1 MAMQDDVFGDA
12 SSPNDEQPRAPRPG
26 GQRSTFLGEADKPRE
41 SPFVDKS
48 TFAPEL
54 AVPKGGGA
62 IRGMGEKFSAD
73 MFTGS
78 AGMSVP
84 IATSP
89 GRGGFGP
96 SLALTYSS
104 GSGNGPF
111 GHGWTCT
118 MPAITRKTDRGLPRY
133 HDDAE
138 SDVYILAGAEDLVPE
153 RDEYGNR
160 VVLEDGDFVVHR
172 YRPRTEGGFVR
183 IERWH
188 DRVEQR
194 THWRT
199 ISRSNIHS

>member
-1 MAMQDDVFGDA
+1 MNDDIFGNGTDPIA
-12 SSPNDEQPRAPRPG
+12 DSSGEQPKAPRPG
-26 GQRSTFLGEADKPRE
+26 GQQASLLGEVDQERE

-48 TFAPEL
+48 SFAPDL

-78 AGMSVP
+78 AGISVP

-111 GHGWTCT
+111 GHGWGLGL
-118 MPAITRKTDRGLPRY
+118 PAISRKTERGLPRY
-133 HDDAE
+133 HDNAE

-153 RDEYGNR
+153 RDQNGDR
-160 VVLEDGDFVVHR
+160 VVLESGDFVVHR
-172 YRPRTEGGFVR
+172 YRPRTEG
-183 IERWH
+183 
-188 DRVEQR
+188 
-194 THWRT
+194 
-199 ISRSNIHS
+199 